1 MCVISIT
8 VEMNVEF
15 TDAISKKE
23 VGDKRE
29 GAKDGALGHTRGDKE
44 GLRLEGGV
52 LWLQLNI

>member
-1 MCVISIT
+1 
-8 VEMNVEF
+8 MNVEF
-15 TDAISKKE
+15 TDAISKKKE